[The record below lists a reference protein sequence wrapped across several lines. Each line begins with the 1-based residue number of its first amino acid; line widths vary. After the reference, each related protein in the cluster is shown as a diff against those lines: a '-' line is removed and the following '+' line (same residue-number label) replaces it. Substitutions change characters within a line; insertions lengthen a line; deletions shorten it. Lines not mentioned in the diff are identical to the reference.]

1 MKANKFTI
9 KAFDTNT
16 EFKDNLSIGSART
29 YTIDLSPWAEENNNI
44 TSANWTVTNGA
55 ASVTNKTLSSNV
67 VTALITFSNAETNL
81 IKIELNTGTQKKI
94 VWLTVRVYDPQS
106 NYTSDYNF

>member
-1 MKANKFTI
+1 MITNKFTI

-44 TSANWTVTNGA
+44 TSANWTVIKGT
-55 ASVTNKTLSSNV
+55 ASVTNKTLSNNV
-67 VTALITFSNAETNL
+67 VSALITFNNAETNL
-81 IKIELNTGTQKKI
+81 IKIELDTGTQKKI
-94 VWLTVRVYDPQS
+94 VWLTVRVYNPED
-106 NYTSDYNF
+106 NYVRDYNF